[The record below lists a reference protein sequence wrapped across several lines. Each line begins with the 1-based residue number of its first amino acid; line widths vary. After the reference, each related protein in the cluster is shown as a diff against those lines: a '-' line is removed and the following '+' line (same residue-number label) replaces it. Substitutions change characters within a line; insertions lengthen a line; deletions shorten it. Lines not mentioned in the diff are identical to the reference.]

1 MNYFG
6 KINSFVQVGAHDGVM
21 HDPLRKFILNNNWQ
35 GIFIEPQ
42 RDMLEK
48 CKKNYQNI
56 DKLQFVNI
64 AVHPNESL
72 ITLYKVK
79 NPKDYS
85 HTGWASINSD
95 RFNNTI
101 YKDSILEEQISAKH
115 LMKVIQENN
124 FTSVD
129 LLQIDTEGFDL
140 EVIKMFD
147 FNTLK
152 PALIQYEHILLSIDD
167 KLETQN
173 IIISFGYYLIEKKN
187 DTIAIRKD
195 ILTSWFIFVY
205 AIFRIYDSVT
215 SRIINLLNSNKK

>member
-1 MNYFG
+1 MNYLG
-6 KINSFVQVGAHDGVM
+6 KINYFVQVGVHDGVM

-35 GIFIEPQ
+35 GILIEPQ

-48 CKKNYQNI
+48 CQNNYKNI

-195 ILTSWFIFVY
+195 ILTAWFIFVY
-205 AIFRIYDSVT
+205 VIFRIYDSVT

>member
-48 CKKNYQNI
+48 CQNNYKNI

>member
-1 MNYFG
+1 MNYLG

-147 FNTLK
+147 FNTFK
-152 PALIQYEHILLSIDD
+152 PVLIQYEHVHLSIDD
-167 KLETQN
+167 KLEIQN
-173 IIISFGYYLIEKKN
+173 IISSFGYYLTEKKN

>member
-1 MNYFG
+1 MNYLG

-48 CKKNYQNI
+48 CQKYYQNI
-56 DKLQFVNI
+56 DNLQFVNI

-85 HTGWASINSD
+85 HTGWASINLD

-101 YKDSILEEQISAKH
+101 YEDSILEEQISAKH

-124 FTSVD
+124 FTYVD

-147 FNTLK
+147 FNTFK
-152 PALIQYEHILLSIDD
+152 PVLIQYEHVHLSIDD
-167 KLETQN
+167 KLEIQN
-173 IIISFGYYLIEKKN
+173 IISSFGYYLIEKKN

-195 ILTSWFIFVY
+195 ILTAWFIFVY
-205 AIFRIYDSVT
+205 VIFRIYDSVT

>member
-1 MNYFG
+1 MNYLG

-48 CKKNYQNI
+48 CKKYYQNI

-195 ILTSWFIFVY
+195 ILTAWFIFVY

>member
-152 PALIQYEHILLSIDD
+152 PALIQYEHIHLSIDD

-173 IIISFGYYLIEKKN
+173 IISSFGYYLIEKKN

>member
-147 FNTLK
+147 FNTFK
-152 PALIQYEHILLSIDD
+152 PVSNNSINWLINNQAWTVRVGYS
-167 KLETQN
+167 KN
-173 IIISFGYYLIEKKN
+173 IIIKTMFLIIIPQVVLHAQLHN
-187 DTIAIRKD
+187 SIR
-195 ILTSWFIFVY
+195 
-205 AIFRIYDSVT
+205 
-215 SRIINLLNSNKK
+215 